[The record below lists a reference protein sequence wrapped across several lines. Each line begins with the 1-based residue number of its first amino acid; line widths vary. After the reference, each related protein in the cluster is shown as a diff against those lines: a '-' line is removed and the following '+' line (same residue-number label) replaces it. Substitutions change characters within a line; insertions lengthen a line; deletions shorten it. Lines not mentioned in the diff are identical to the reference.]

1 MFHTMV
7 ARKKETDFNE
17 YFDALWDYARSHE
30 MSKGRFMKLSGLS
43 AQRFSEFSQRS
54 RNITG
59 EYFIKMLAGLELSY
73 EEFEQISGRPFS
85 EDQRL
90 QLQFDN
96 FVKSHKDFLEALM
109 KEPAKLKLCRMI
121 IQSERFWTNPYIR
134 RIISKILPADR

>member
-1 MFHTMV
+1 MT

-17 YFDALWDYARSHE
+17 YFDALWDCAQSRE
-30 MSKGRFMKLSGLS
+30 MSKGQFMKISGLS

-59 EYFIKMLAGLELSY
+59 EYFIKMLAGLELTY
-73 EEFEQISGRPFS
+73 DEFEQVSGLPFS

-96 FVKSHKDFLEALM
+96 FVKSHKDFLEELM
-109 KEPAKLKLCRMI
+109 KEPAKLKLCRTI
-121 IQSERFWTNPYIR
+121 IQSERFWTNPYIK
-134 RIISKILPADR
+134 RIVSKLLPADR